1 VSNQNKL
8 RLVPG
13 EHEIYNRITSLYVIV
28 FDATGD
34 FDHITRVI
42 CSNKVSIKES
52 WFLIESSEENSEKYY
67 NQYSN
72 GLVI

>member
-1 VSNQNKL
+1 M
-8 RLVPG
+8 
-13 EHEIYNRITSLYVIV
+13 
-28 FDATGD
+28 
-34 FDHITRVI
+34 I